1 MTTRSSRL
9 VRASVVPLLFGV
21 IGSWSGACYVA
32 AQADGSGNGAGG
44 ANSGP
49 NGASGGGSGVTT
61 DGLPC
66 DIAALLQTR
75 CAACH
80 TGQTPGVQIASYADL
95 TGPSHTDPNT
105 SMGAMA
111 AKRMQDANSPMPPT
125 SATPATSAEITAFV
139 AWVQSGMPKGSCGAL
154 DAGPNPYDTPMQ
166 CSSNQTWSQSGEGSP
181 DMDPGRACTSCHL
194 SQGERGFS
202 VAGTVYPTAHE
213 PDNCIGGTLGTG
225 GAVVVVT
232 PASGPEVTL
241 QVGATG
247 NFHSYQSF
255 AQPIH
260 VRVRNA
266 QGAERVMVAA
276 PTSGD
281 CNTCHTATGAN
292 GAPGRIMLP

>member
-1 MTTRSSRL
+1 MSTLSIAWARAGALPLVLAVIASS
-9 VRASVVPLLFGV
+9 ST
-21 IGSWSGACYVA
+21 ACYVA
-32 AQADGSGNGAGG
+32 AQADGSGNGSGG
-44 ANSGP
+44 ANSGT
-49 NGASGGGSGVTT
+49 NSASGGGSGVTT

-66 DIAALLQTR
+66 DIATLLQTR

-80 TGQTPGVQIASYADL
+80 TGQTGIQIASYADL

-105 SMGAMA
+105 TMGAMA
-111 AKRMQDANSPMPPT
+111 AKRMQDTQSPMPPAT
-125 SATPATSAEITAFV
+125 TTPATAAEISTFV
-139 AWVQSGMPKGSCGAL
+139 AWVQSGMPKGTCGGL
-154 DAGPNPYDTPMQ
+154 DAGPNPYNTPMQ
-166 CSSNQTWSQSGEGSP
+166 CSSNQTYAPSGEGSP
-181 DMDPGRACTSCHL
+181 NMDPGQACTSCHV
-194 SQGERGFS
+194 SHGERGFS

-225 GAVVVVT
+225 SAVVIVT

-255 AQPIH
+255 SQPIH
-260 VRVRNA
+260 VRVRNS
-266 QGAERVMVAA
+266 QGAERAMVAA